1 MFRMK
6 TPPMPKFV
14 GRMGVTIVE
23 EKGQSK
29 VIAALGKVTS
39 IVKRKSLSPV
49 PYLRPEEVSA
59 LVEAARKLRY
69 GERNVL
75 LIKVLYQ
82 CGLRISEALSLT
94 PSHLT
99 RFEGIPC
106 LRVKGKGGKERLVHV
121 PENLYSQLLAYAYQ
135 KGLKPTDRLFNL
147 NRKNAHK
154 MLVKAAK
161 LAGISKRVYPHL
173 LRHSCAIE
181 RLRQT
186 GNPKALQWHL
196 GHNSM
201 AMTMRYLA
209 TLTMEEALKIQ
220 AQVKFEE

>member
-1 MFRMK
+1 
-6 TPPMPKFV
+6 V
-14 GRMGVTIVE
+14 GEKVRAIATI
-23 EKGQSK
+23 SK
-29 VIAALGKVTS
+29 VSS

-59 LVEAARKLRY
+59 LIEAARKLRY

-121 PENLYSQLLAYAYQ
+121 PEALYSQLLAYAYQ
-135 KGLKPTDRLFNL
+135 RKLKQTDRFFNL

-161 LAGISKRVYPHL
+161 LAGLNKRVYPHL

-181 RLRQT
+181 RLRQ
-186 GNPKALQWHL
+186 NRKPESP
-196 GHNSM
+196 SM
-201 AMTMRYLA
+201 ALG
-209 TLTMEEALKIQ
+209 
-220 AQVKFEE
+220 AQ

>member
-1 MFRMK
+1 ME
-6 TPPMPKFV
+6 
-14 GRMGVTIVE
+14 G
-23 EKGQSK
+23 KGQSK
-29 VIAALGKVTS
+29 VVATLGKVTS

-59 LVEAARKLRY
+59 LIEAAKKLRY

-106 LRVKGKGGKERLVHV
+106 LRVKGKGEKERLVHV

-135 KGLKPTDRLFNL
+135 KGLKPTDRIFNL

-161 LAGISKRVYPHL
+161 LAGLNKRVYPHL

-220 AQVKFEE
+220 AKVRFDE

>member
-1 MFRMK
+1 VK
-6 TPPMPKFV
+6 A
-14 GRMGVTIVE
+14 
-23 EKGQSK
+23 
-29 VIAALGKVTS
+29 IAPISRVSS
-39 IVKRKSLSPV
+39 IVRRKSLSPV
-49 PYLRPEEVSA
+49 PYLRPDEVSA
-59 LVEAARKLRY
+59 LIEAAKKLRY

-135 KGLKPTDRLFNL
+135 KGLKPTDKFFNL

-161 LAGISKRVYPHL
+161 LAGLNKRVYPHL

>member
-1 MFRMK
+1 MK
-6 TPPMPKFV
+6 AIAP
-14 GRMGVTIVE
+14 I
-23 EKGQSK
+23 SK
-29 VIAALGKVTS
+29 VSS
-39 IVKRKSLSPV
+39 IVRRKSLSPV
-49 PYLRPEEVSA
+49 PYLRPDEVSA
-59 LVEAARKLRY
+59 LIEAAKKLRY

-135 KGLKPTDRLFNL
+135 KGLKPTDKFFNL

-161 LAGISKRVYPHL
+161 LAGLNKRVYPHL

-220 AQVKFEE
+220 AQVKFED

>member
-1 MFRMK
+1 
-6 TPPMPKFV
+6 
-14 GRMGVTIVE
+14 VE
-23 EKGQSK
+23 EKGESK
-29 VIAALGKVTS
+29 VIATLGKVTS

-154 MLVKAAK
+154 ILVKAAK

-196 GHNSM
+196 GHSSM

-220 AQVKFEE
+220 AQVKFDD

>member
-1 MFRMK
+1 
-6 TPPMPKFV
+6 V
-14 GRMGVTIVE
+14 GEKVRAIATI
-23 EKGQSK
+23 SK
-29 VIAALGKVTS
+29 VSS

-59 LVEAARKLRY
+59 LIEAARKLRY

-99 RFEGIPC
+99 QFEGIHC

-121 PENLYSQLLAYAYQ
+121 PEALYSQLLAYAYQ
-135 KGLKPTDRLFNL
+135 RELKQTDRFFNL

-161 LAGISKRVYPHL
+161 LAGLNKRVYPHL

>member
-1 MFRMK
+1 MGEK
-6 TPPMPKFV
+6 AKAITP
-14 GRMGVTIVE
+14 I
-23 EKGQSK
+23 SK
-29 VIAALGKVTS
+29 VSS
-39 IVKRKSLSPV
+39 IVRRKSLSPV
-49 PYLRPEEVSA
+49 PYLRPDEVSA
-59 LVEAARKLRY
+59 LIEAARKLRY

-106 LRVKGKGGKERLVHV
+106 LRVRGKGGKERLVHV
-121 PENLYSQLLAYAYQ
+121 PENLYTQLLAYAYQ
-135 KGLKPTDRLFNL
+135 KGLKPTDRIFNL

-161 LAGISKRVYPHL
+161 LAGLNKRVYPHL

-220 AQVKFEE
+220 AQVKFED

>member
-1 MFRMK
+1 MRDV
-6 TPPMPKFV
+6 TPL
-14 GRMGVTIVE
+14 
-23 EKGQSK
+23 
-29 VIAALGKVTS
+29 AKVTA
-39 IVKRKSLSPV
+39 ITKRKSLSPV

-59 LVEAARKLRY
+59 LASAAKKIRY
-69 GERNVL
+69 GERNAL

-94 PSHLT
+94 PSDLT
-99 RFEGIPC
+99 MFDGITC
-106 LRVKGKGGKERLVHV
+106 IRVKGKRGKERLVHI

-135 KGLKPTDRLFNL
+135 KGLRPSDRIFNL

-154 MLVKAAK
+154 MIKKAAK
-161 LAGISKRVYPHL
+161 LAGLTKRVYPHL

-196 GHNSM
+196 GHSSI

>member
-1 MFRMK
+1 LGGQFELEVKLVGEK
-6 TPPMPKFV
+6 TKAIA
-14 GRMGVTIVE
+14 TI
-23 EKGQSK
+23 SK
-29 VIAALGKVTS
+29 VSS

-59 LVEAARKLRY
+59 LLEGARKLRY

-106 LRVKGKGGKERLVHV
+106 LKVKGKGGKERLVHV
-121 PENLYSQLLAYAYQ
+121 PEALSSQLLAYAYQ
-135 KGLKPTDRLFNL
+135 RGLKATDRFFNL

-161 LAGISKRVYPHL
+161 LAGLTKRVYPHL

>member
-1 MFRMK
+1 M
-6 TPPMPKFV
+6 
-14 GRMGVTIVE
+14 
-23 EKGQSK
+23 K
-29 VIAALGKVTS
+29 VIAPISKVSS
-39 IVKRKSLSPV
+39 IVRRKSLSPV
-49 PYLRPEEVSA
+49 PYLRPDEVSA
-59 LVEAARKLRY
+59 LIEAAKKLRY

-135 KGLKPTDRLFNL
+135 KGLKPTDKFFNL

-161 LAGISKRVYPHL
+161 LAGLNKRVYPHL

-220 AQVKFEE
+220 AQVKFED

>member
-1 MFRMK
+1 
-6 TPPMPKFV
+6 
-14 GRMGVTIVE
+14 MGEKVRAIATI
-23 EKGQSK
+23 SK
-29 VIAALGKVTS
+29 VSS

-49 PYLRPEEVSA
+49 PYLRSEEVSA
-59 LVEAARKLRY
+59 LIEAARKLRY

-121 PENLYSQLLAYAYQ
+121 PEALYSQLLAYAYQ
-135 KGLKPTDRLFNL
+135 RGLKPTDKFFNL

-161 LAGISKRVYPHL
+161 LAGLNKRVYPHL

-220 AQVKFEE
+220 AQVKFEEPEG

>member
-1 MFRMK
+1 VSEVR
-6 TPPMPKFV
+6 
-14 GRMGVTIVE
+14 
-23 EKGQSK
+23 
-29 VIAALGKVTS
+29 GKVKNIAPLAKVTA
-39 IVKRKSLSPV
+39 IARRKSLSPV
-49 PYLRPEEVSA
+49 PYLRPEEVSS
-59 LVEAARKLRY
+59 LIEAAKKLRY

-135 KGLKPTDRLFNL
+135 EGLKPTDRFFNL
-147 NRKNAHK
+147 NRKNTHK
-154 MLVKAAK
+154 MLVKASK
-161 LAGISKRVYPHL
+161 LAGLNKRVYPHL

-196 GHNSM
+196 GHSTM

-220 AQVKFEE
+220 AQVKFED

>member
-1 MFRMK
+1 VREK
-6 TPPMPKFV
+6 V
-14 GRMGVTIVE
+14 RAIATI
-23 EKGQSK
+23 SK
-29 VIAALGKVTS
+29 VSS

-59 LVEAARKLRY
+59 LIEAARKLRY

-121 PENLYSQLLAYAYQ
+121 PEALYSQLLAYAYQ
-135 KGLKPTDRLFNL
+135 RGLKPTDRFFNL

-161 LAGISKRVYPHL
+161 LAGLDKRVYPHL

>member
-1 MFRMK
+1 
-6 TPPMPKFV
+6 V
-14 GRMGVTIVE
+14 GEKVRAIATI
-23 EKGQSK
+23 SK
-29 VIAALGKVTS
+29 VSS
-39 IVKRKSLSPV
+39 IVKRKSLSSV

-59 LVEAARKLRY
+59 LIEAARKLRY

-99 RFEGIPC
+99 QFEGIHC

-121 PENLYSQLLAYAYQ
+121 PEALYSQLLAYAYQ
-135 KGLKPTDRLFNL
+135 RELKQTDRFFNL

-161 LAGISKRVYPHL
+161 LAGLNKRVYPHL

-196 GHNSM
+196 GHSSM

>member
-1 MFRMK
+1 MK
-6 TPPMPKFV
+6 GIGGQFDLEVKLV
-14 GRMGVTIVE
+14 GEKTKAIATI
-23 EKGQSK
+23 SK
-29 VIAALGKVTS
+29 VSL

-59 LVEAARKLRY
+59 LIEAARKLRY

-94 PSHLT
+94 PSHLI

-121 PENLYSQLLAYAYQ
+121 PETLSSQLLAYAYQ
-135 KGLKPTDRLFNL
+135 RGLKATDRFFNL

-161 LAGISKRVYPHL
+161 LAGLTKRVYPHL

>member
-1 MFRMK
+1 MK
-6 TPPMPKFV
+6 GIGGQFDLEVKLV
-14 GRMGVTIVE
+14 GEKTKAIATI
-23 EKGQSK
+23 SK
-29 VIAALGKVTS
+29 VSS

-59 LVEAARKLRY
+59 LLEGARKLRY

-106 LRVKGKGGKERLVHV
+106 LKVKGKGGKERLVHV
-121 PENLYSQLLAYAYQ
+121 PEALSSQLLAYAYQ
-135 KGLKPTDRLFNL
+135 RGLKATDRFFNL

-161 LAGISKRVYPHL
+161 LAGLTKRVYPHL

-220 AQVKFEE
+220 AQVRFEE

>member
-1 MFRMK
+1 M
-6 TPPMPKFV
+6 
-14 GRMGVTIVE
+14 E
-23 EKGQSK
+23 EKGESK
-29 VIAALGKVTS
+29 VIATLGKVTS

-59 LVEAARKLRY
+59 LIEAAKKLRY

-196 GHNSM
+196 GHSSM

>member
-1 MFRMK
+1 MR
-6 TPPMPKFV
+6 
-14 GRMGVTIVE
+14 
-23 EKGQSK
+23 
-29 VIAALGKVTS
+29 GKVKNIAPLAKVTA
-39 IVKRKSLSPV
+39 IARRKSLSPV
-49 PYLRPEEVSA
+49 PYLRPEEVSSLIEVA
-59 LVEAARKLRY
+59 KKLRY

-135 KGLKPTDRLFNL
+135 EGLKPTDRFFNL
-147 NRKNAHK
+147 NRKNTHK
-154 MLVKAAK
+154 MLVKASK
-161 LAGISKRVYPHL
+161 LAGLNKRVYPHL

-196 GHNSM
+196 GHSTM

-220 AQVKFEE
+220 AQVKFED

>member
-1 MFRMK
+1 MREK
-6 TPPMPKFV
+6 V
-14 GRMGVTIVE
+14 RAIATI
-23 EKGQSK
+23 SK
-29 VIAALGKVTS
+29 VSS

-59 LVEAARKLRY
+59 LIEAARKLRY

-121 PENLYSQLLAYAYQ
+121 PEALYSQLLAYAYQ
-135 KGLKPTDRLFNL
+135 KGLKPTDRFFNL

-161 LAGISKRVYPHL
+161 LAGLNKRVYPHL

-196 GHNSM
+196 GHSSM

>member
-1 MFRMK
+1 LKRTDKEVTGMERK
-6 TPPMPKFV
+6 GETKIV
-14 GRMGVTIVE
+14 ATLGR
-23 EKGQSK
+23 
-29 VIAALGKVTS
+29 VTS

-59 LVEAARKLRY
+59 LIEAARKLRY

-99 RFEGIPC
+99 QFEGIHC

-121 PENLYSQLLAYAYQ
+121 PEALYSQLLAYAYQ
-135 KGLKPTDRLFNL
+135 RGLKPTDRFFNL

-154 MLVKAAK
+154 MLFKAAK
-161 LAGISKRVYPHL
+161 LAGLNKRVYPHL

-220 AQVKFEE
+220 AQVKFEEP

>member
-1 MFRMK
+1 LKK
-6 TPPMPKFV
+6 TDKEVTGMERKGETKIV
-14 GRMGVTIVE
+14 ATLGR
-23 EKGQSK
+23 
-29 VIAALGKVTS
+29 VTS

-49 PYLRPEEVSA
+49 PYLRPDEVSA
-59 LVEAARKLRY
+59 LIEAARKLRY

-99 RFEGIPC
+99 QFEGIHC

-121 PENLYSQLLAYAYQ
+121 PEALYSQLLAYAYQ
-135 KGLKPTDRLFNL
+135 KGLKPTDRFFDL

-161 LAGISKRVYPHL
+161 LAGLTKRVYPHL

-196 GHNSM
+196 GHSSM

>member
-1 MFRMK
+1 VGEK
-6 TPPMPKFV
+6 AKAITP
-14 GRMGVTIVE
+14 I
-23 EKGQSK
+23 SK
-29 VIAALGKVTS
+29 VSS
-39 IVKRKSLSPV
+39 IVRRKSLSPV
-49 PYLRPEEVSA
+49 PYLRPDEVSA
-59 LVEAARKLRY
+59 LIEAARKLRY

-106 LRVKGKGGKERLVHV
+106 LRVRGKGGKERLVHV
-121 PENLYSQLLAYAYQ
+121 PENLYTQLLAYAYQ
-135 KGLKPTDRLFNL
+135 KGLKPTDRIFNL

-161 LAGISKRVYPHL
+161 LAGLNKRVYPHL

-220 AQVKFEE
+220 AQVRFEE

>member
-1 MFRMK
+1 MTLKGVRFMGEEMK
-6 TPPMPKFV
+6 AIAP
-14 GRMGVTIVE
+14 I
-23 EKGQSK
+23 SK
-29 VIAALGKVTS
+29 VSS
-39 IVKRKSLSPV
+39 IVRRKSLSPV
-49 PYLRPEEVSA
+49 PYLRPDEVSA
-59 LVEAARKLRY
+59 LIEAAKKLRY

-135 KGLKPTDRLFNL
+135 KGLKPTDKFFNL

-161 LAGISKRVYPHL
+161 LAGLNKRVYPHL

-220 AQVKFEE
+220 AQVKFED

>member
-1 MFRMK
+1 
-6 TPPMPKFV
+6 V
-14 GRMGVTIVE
+14 GEKVRAIATI
-23 EKGQSK
+23 SK
-29 VIAALGKVTS
+29 VSS

-59 LVEAARKLRY
+59 LIEAARKLRY

-99 RFEGIPC
+99 QFEGIHC

-121 PENLYSQLLAYAYQ
+121 PEALYSQLLAYAYQ
-135 KGLKPTDRLFNL
+135 RKLKQTDRFFNL

-154 MLVKAAK
+154 MLVRAAK
-161 LAGISKRVYPHL
+161 LAGLNKRVYPHL

-196 GHNSM
+196 GHSSM

>member
-1 MFRMK
+1 MK
-6 TPPMPKFV
+6 GIGGQFDLEVKLV
-14 GRMGVTIVE
+14 GEKTKAIATI
-23 EKGQSK
+23 SK
-29 VIAALGKVTS
+29 VSL

-59 LVEAARKLRY
+59 LIEAARKLRY

-94 PSHLT
+94 PSHLI

-121 PENLYSQLLAYAYQ
+121 PETLSSQLLAYAYQ
-135 KGLKPTDRLFNL
+135 RGLKATDRFFKL

-161 LAGISKRVYPHL
+161 LAGLTKRVYPHL

-220 AQVKFEE
+220 AQVRFEE

>member
-1 MFRMK
+1 MK
-6 TPPMPKFV
+6 AIAP
-14 GRMGVTIVE
+14 I
-23 EKGQSK
+23 SK
-29 VIAALGKVTS
+29 VSS
-39 IVKRKSLSPV
+39 IVRRKSLSPV
-49 PYLRPEEVSA
+49 PYLRPDEVSA
-59 LVEAARKLRY
+59 LIEAAKKLRY
-69 GERNVL
+69 GERNAL

-135 KGLKPTDRLFNL
+135 KGLKPTDKFFNL

-161 LAGISKRVYPHL
+161 LAGLNKRVYPHL

-220 AQVKFEE
+220 AQVRFEE

>member
-1 MFRMK
+1 MGGQFELEVKLVGEK
-6 TPPMPKFV
+6 TKAIA
-14 GRMGVTIVE
+14 TI
-23 EKGQSK
+23 SK
-29 VIAALGKVTS
+29 VSS

-59 LVEAARKLRY
+59 LLEGARKLRY

-106 LRVKGKGGKERLVHV
+106 LKVKGKGGKERLVHV
-121 PENLYSQLLAYAYQ
+121 PEALFSQLLAYAYQ
-135 KGLKPTDRLFNL
+135 RGLKATDRFFNL

-161 LAGISKRVYPHL
+161 LARLNKRVYPHL

-196 GHNSM
+196 GHSSM

-220 AQVKFEE
+220 AQVRFEE

>member
-1 MFRMK
+1 LGGQFELEVKLVGEK
-6 TPPMPKFV
+6 TKAIA
-14 GRMGVTIVE
+14 TI
-23 EKGQSK
+23 SK
-29 VIAALGKVTS
+29 VSS

-59 LVEAARKLRY
+59 LLEGARKLRY

-106 LRVKGKGGKERLVHV
+106 LKVKGKGGKERLVHV
-121 PENLYSQLLAYAYQ
+121 PEALSSQLLAYAYQ
-135 KGLKPTDRLFNL
+135 RGLKQTDRFFNL

-161 LAGISKRVYPHL
+161 LAGLNKRVYPHL

-196 GHNSM
+196 GHSSM

>member
-1 MFRMK
+1 MVTATGLK
-6 TPPMPKFV
+6 GQGKIKLEV
-14 GRMGVTIVE
+14 GRVTA
-23 EKGQSK
+23 KG
-29 VIAALGKVTS
+29 IAPLTKVTA
-39 IVKRKSLSPV
+39 IARRKSLSPV

-59 LVEAARKLRY
+59 LLEGARKLRY

-106 LRVKGKGGKERLVHV
+106 LKVKGKGGKERLVHV
-121 PENLYSQLLAYAYQ
+121 PEALYSQLLAYAYQ
-135 KGLKPTDRLFNL
+135 RGLKQTDRFFNL

-161 LAGISKRVYPHL
+161 LAGLTKRVYPHL

-220 AQVKFEE
+220 AQVRFEE

>member
-1 MFRMK
+1 
-6 TPPMPKFV
+6 
-14 GRMGVTIVE
+14 MGERVRAIATI
-23 EKGQSK
+23 SK
-29 VIAALGKVTS
+29 VSS

-59 LVEAARKLRY
+59 LLEGARKLRY

-99 RFEGIPC
+99 QFEGIPC

-121 PENLYSQLLAYAYQ
+121 PEALSSQLLAYAYQ
-135 KGLKPTDRLFNL
+135 MGLKATDRFFNL

-161 LAGISKRVYPHL
+161 LAGLTKRVYPHL

>member
-1 MFRMK
+1 
-6 TPPMPKFV
+6 V
-14 GRMGVTIVE
+14 GEKVRAIATI
-23 EKGQSK
+23 SK
-29 VIAALGKVTS
+29 VSS

-49 PYLRPEEVSA
+49 PYLRPEEVLA
-59 LVEAARKLRY
+59 LIEAARKLRY

-121 PENLYSQLLAYAYQ
+121 PEALYSQLLAYAYQ
-135 KGLKPTDRLFNL
+135 RGLKQTDRFFNL

-161 LAGISKRVYPHL
+161 LAGLSKRVYPHL

-201 AMTMRYLA
+201 TMTMRYLA

>member
-1 MFRMK
+1 MK
-6 TPPMPKFV
+6 GIGGQFDLEVKLV
-14 GRMGVTIVE
+14 GEKTKAIATI
-23 EKGQSK
+23 SK
-29 VIAALGKVTS
+29 VSL

-59 LVEAARKLRY
+59 LIEAARKLRY

-94 PSHLT
+94 PSHLI

-121 PENLYSQLLAYAYQ
+121 PETLSSQLLAYAYQ
-135 KGLKPTDRLFNL
+135 RGLKATDRFFNL

-161 LAGISKRVYPHL
+161 LAGLTKRVYPHL

-196 GHNSM
+196 GHSSM

>member
-1 MFRMK
+1 ME
-6 TPPMPKFV
+6 
-14 GRMGVTIVE
+14 G
-23 EKGQSK
+23 KGQSK
-29 VIAALGKVTS
+29 VVATLGKVTS

-59 LVEAARKLRY
+59 LIEAAKKLRY

-121 PENLYSQLLAYAYQ
+121 PEPLFSQLLAYAYQ

-161 LAGISKRVYPHL
+161 LAGLNKRVYPHL

-220 AQVKFEE
+220 AKVRFDE

>member
-1 MFRMK
+1 MK
-6 TPPMPKFV
+6 AIAP
-14 GRMGVTIVE
+14 I
-23 EKGQSK
+23 SK
-29 VIAALGKVTS
+29 VSS
-39 IVKRKSLSPV
+39 IVRRKSLSPV
-49 PYLRPEEVSA
+49 PYLRPDEVSA
-59 LVEAARKLRY
+59 LIEAAKKLRY
-69 GERNVL
+69 GERNAL

-135 KGLKPTDRLFNL
+135 KGLKPTDKFFNL

-161 LAGISKRVYPHL
+161 LAGLNKRVYPHL

>member
-1 MFRMK
+1 LGGQFELEVKLVGEK
-6 TPPMPKFV
+6 TKAIA
-14 GRMGVTIVE
+14 TI
-23 EKGQSK
+23 SK
-29 VIAALGKVTS
+29 VSS

-59 LVEAARKLRY
+59 LLEGARKLRY

-99 RFEGIPC
+99 QFEGIHC

-121 PENLYSQLLAYAYQ
+121 PEALYSQLLAYAYQ
-135 KGLKPTDRLFNL
+135 RGLKQTDRFFNL

-161 LAGISKRVYPHL
+161 LAGLTKRVYPHL

-186 GNPKALQWHL
+186 GNPRALQWHL

>member
-1 MFRMK
+1 MTLKGVRFMGEEMK
-6 TPPMPKFV
+6 AIAP
-14 GRMGVTIVE
+14 I
-23 EKGQSK
+23 SK
-29 VIAALGKVTS
+29 VSS
-39 IVKRKSLSPV
+39 IVRRKSLSPV
-49 PYLRPEEVSA
+49 PYLRPDEVSA
-59 LVEAARKLRY
+59 LIEAAKKLRY
-69 GERNVL
+69 GERNAL

-135 KGLKPTDRLFNL
+135 KGLKPTDKFFNL

-161 LAGISKRVYPHL
+161 LAGLNKRVYPHL

-220 AQVKFEE
+220 AQVKFED

>member
-1 MFRMK
+1 LGGQFELEVKLVGEK
-6 TPPMPKFV
+6 TKAIA
-14 GRMGVTIVE
+14 TI
-23 EKGQSK
+23 SK
-29 VIAALGKVTS
+29 VSS

-59 LVEAARKLRY
+59 LLEGARKLRY

-99 RFEGIPC
+99 QFEGIHC

-121 PENLYSQLLAYAYQ
+121 PEALYSQLLAYAYQ
-135 KGLKPTDRLFNL
+135 RKLKPTDRFFNL

-161 LAGISKRVYPHL
+161 LAGLTKRVYPHL

>member
-1 MFRMK
+1 
-6 TPPMPKFV
+6 
-14 GRMGVTIVE
+14 MGEKVRAIATI
-23 EKGQSK
+23 SK
-29 VIAALGKVTS
+29 VSS

-59 LVEAARKLRY
+59 LIEAARKLRY

-121 PENLYSQLLAYAYQ
+121 PEALYSQLLAYAYQ
-135 KGLKPTDRLFNL
+135 RELKPTDRFFNL

-161 LAGISKRVYPHL
+161 LAGLNKRVYPHL

-220 AQVKFEE
+220 AQVKFEEPEG

>member
-1 MFRMK
+1 
-6 TPPMPKFV
+6 
-14 GRMGVTIVE
+14 
-23 EKGQSK
+23 
-29 VIAALGKVTS
+29 
-39 IVKRKSLSPV
+39 
-49 PYLRPEEVSA
+49 
-59 LVEAARKLRY
+59 
-69 GERNVL
+69 L

-99 RFEGIPC
+99 QFEGIHC

-121 PENLYSQLLAYAYQ
+121 PEALYSQLLAYAYQ
-135 KGLKPTDRLFNL
+135 RKLKPTDRFFNL

-161 LAGISKRVYPHL
+161 LAGLTKRVYPHL

>member
-1 MFRMK
+1 MR
-6 TPPMPKFV
+6 
-14 GRMGVTIVE
+14 
-23 EKGQSK
+23 
-29 VIAALGKVTS
+29 GKVKNIAPLAKVTA
-39 IVKRKSLSPV
+39 IARRKSLSPV
-49 PYLRPEEVSA
+49 PYLRPEEVSS
-59 LVEAARKLRY
+59 LIEAAKKLRY

-135 KGLKPTDRLFNL
+135 EGLKPTDRFFNL
-147 NRKNAHK
+147 NRKNTHK
-154 MLVKAAK
+154 MLVKASK
-161 LAGISKRVYPHL
+161 LAGLNKRVYPHL

-196 GHNSM
+196 GHSTM

-220 AQVKFEE
+220 AQVKFED